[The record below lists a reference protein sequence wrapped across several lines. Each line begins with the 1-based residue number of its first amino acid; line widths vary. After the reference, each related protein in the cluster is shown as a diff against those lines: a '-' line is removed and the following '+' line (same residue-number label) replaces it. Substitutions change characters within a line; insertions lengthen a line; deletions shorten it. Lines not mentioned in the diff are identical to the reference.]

1 MEKVAWIDTKKIP
14 LDADVLLHFCTT
26 ETYKS
31 SRSFNMLTDLNL
43 SGKKVVPE
51 ADLNN
56 DHQQDVEK
64 YNSRVCS
71 WFIYA
76 LTEEIRKL
84 REDESIEIYQ
94 LLIRVNR
101 KVAMFSGTILDEQT
115 EEVINVNTGQ
125 AAEIKST
132 LLKELYLTKRKR
144 SAKNSTKQS
153 V

>member
-1 MEKVAWIDTKKIP
+1 M
-14 LDADVLLHFCTT
+14 
-26 ETYKS
+26 
-31 SRSFNMLTDLNL
+31 
-43 SGKKVVPE
+43 VPE
-51 ADLNN
+51 ADHNN